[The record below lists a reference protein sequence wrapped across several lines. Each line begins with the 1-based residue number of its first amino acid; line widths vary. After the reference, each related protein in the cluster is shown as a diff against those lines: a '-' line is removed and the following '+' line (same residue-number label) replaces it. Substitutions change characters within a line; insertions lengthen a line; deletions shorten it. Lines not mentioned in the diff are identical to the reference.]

1 MREIKLYFSKEK
13 NLEDYGF
20 IFFILGIFFLP
31 SSIVIGVLLLLPA
44 FLITSLSG
52 NKPFF
57 KDYWNLPFLIFGL
70 FIFISAIS
78 QNYLLTNNYDSIWDT
93 KLSLIGLANWIPFI
107 WVFWASQPY
116 LNSKSKRRSFSLI
129 LVAGTF
135 PELIT
140 GFGQYFL
147 NWTGPFQTL
156 NGLIVWYQRPIGNPG
171 G

>member
-1 MREIKLYFSKEK
+1 MKEIKLYFSKEK

-31 SSIVIGVLLLLPA
+31 SSIVIGVLFLLPA
-44 FLITSLSG
+44 FLLTSLS
-52 NKPFF
+52 NYKSFF
-57 KDYWNLPFLIFGL
+57 KDDWNVPFFIFGL
-70 FIFISAIS
+70 LILLSAIS
-78 QNYLLTNNYDSIWDT
+78 QNYFFANKYDSIWDT

-135 PELIT
+135 PVLI
-140 GFGQYFL
+140 L
-147 NWTGPFQTL
+147 S
-156 NGLIVWYQRPIGNPG
+156 LIHI
-171 G
+171 